1 MFDTNKT
8 KHGIDLKMSA
18 TLENIN
24 LADDLLTEHIKQMDI
39 SVDLFAVR
47 ILLRESLLNAVTH
60 GSDLDSD
67 NEVSLKLEMGSD
79 SLILCVGDCG
89 EGFPWGEDWKKPDNL
104 TEGGRGLALM
114 KIYSDHITFN
124 QKGNEVIL
132 QKNYKVDS
140 VISR

>member
-1 MFDTNKT
+1 MIETNKT
-8 KHGIDLKMSA
+8 DHTFQLKMSA

-24 LADDLLTEHIKQMDI
+24 VADDLLTKHLKQI
-39 SVDLFAVR
+39 ELPVDLFAMR

-60 GSDLDSD
+60 GSNSDSA
-67 NEVSLKLEMGSD
+67 NEISLNLEIGSD
-79 SLILCVGDCG
+79 SLTIRVCDGG
-89 EGFPWGEDWKKPDNL
+89 EGFAWGEDWKEPDNL

-132 QKNYKVDS
+132 QKKFKVDS
-140 VISR
+140 KISR